1 MKDVSSLK
9 KKLAGYSAMV
19 GAVLAAN
26 HHVDAQVIYHDIV
39 PDTFVTNANPIYD
52 LDMNN
57 DGIVDFWLD
66 GHSVNPPRLYFN
78 EGNFGLAHIGLD
90 FTYLAALGNCRIISA
105 NPNPSYYFW
114 QPSYTSANNFL
125 NLMASY
131 WSSGAGDNQWAD
143 YGIHKFAPIILHLTD
158 GNHYGWIRMT
168 HYPNVDTLFIE
179 DYAYQAIPDSAI
191 LTGCPTSINSIPSS
205 NLFNAYF
212 ENHHLILHFQQSPL
226 PSRIILFNDVGV
238 KLNEQAIAQSQLIMD
253 VSNLAAGVYFVAVD
267 DGEKR
272 QVKKVVIE

>member
-9 KKLAGYSAMV
+9 KKMAGYSAMV

-26 HHVDAQVIYHDIV
+26 HHVDAQVVYHDIV
-39 PDTFVTNANPIYD
+39 PDTFVRNANPIYD

-114 QPSYTSANNFL
+114 QP
-125 NLMASY
+125 
-131 WSSGAGDNQWAD
+131 
-143 YGIHKFAPIILHLTD
+143 
-158 GNHYGWIRMT
+158 
-168 HYPNVDTLFIE
+168 
-179 DYAYQAIPDSAI
+179 
-191 LTGCPTSINSIPSS
+191 
-205 NLFNAYF
+205 
-212 ENHHLILHFQQSPL
+212 
-226 PSRIILFNDVGV
+226 
-238 KLNEQAIAQSQLIMD
+238 
-253 VSNLAAGVYFVAVD
+253 
-267 DGEKR
+267 
-272 QVKKVVIE
+272 